1 MKRRGV
7 TRKND
12 KINELFLL
20 GKLQEERM
28 IKQEKMLRELGI
40 HLEDVSSQN
49 NELIEKVDEQ
59 VEQKCC
65 FKLKIDNIQNKLE
78 IAVED
83 RAPQPKQ
90 I

>member
-1 MKRRGV
+1 M
-7 TRKND
+7 
-12 KINELFLL
+12 FLL

-59 VEQKCC
+59 VEQNAVLN
-65 FKLKIDNIQNKLE
+65 FKIDNIQNKLE

>member
-1 MKRRGV
+1 M
-7 TRKND
+7 
-12 KINELFLL
+12 FLL

-59 VEQKCC
+59 VEQNAVLN
-65 FKLKIDNIQNKLE
+65 FKIDNIQNKLE

-83 RAPQPKQ
+83 RAPST
-90 I
+90 

>member
-1 MKRRGV
+1 M
-7 TRKND
+7 
-12 KINELFLL
+12 FLL

-59 VEQKCC
+59 VEQNAVLN
-65 FKLKIDNIQNKLE
+65 FKIDNIQNKLE

-90 I
+90 N

>member
-1 MKRRGV
+1 
-7 TRKND
+7 
-12 KINELFLL
+12 
-20 GKLQEERM
+20 M

-59 VEQKCC
+59 VEQNAVLN
-65 FKLKIDNIQNKLE
+65 FKIDNIQNKLE